1 MKRWA
6 VVLFA
11 ALALSSGAA
20 QAQAAK
26 DAETLA
32 DCVNKKAGPE
42 GDLPSSGPLR
52 QQIIA
57 EMAGGPQACVGF
69 IYDACMKAMKDSRA
83 CNRREA
89 TAWMEAVKLTSE
101 NRKRFERRNIEVYSS
116 AINRIRGQARAL
128 CHAAAAVS
136 AWGSDAVAKGTYER
150 SEYDSSRCERE
161 AIAQQ
166 ALIVMVTSRGN

>member
-1 MKRWA
+1 MKRLAA
-6 VVLFA
+6 VLLASLVLNGGA
-11 ALALSSGAA
+11 AL
-20 QAQAAK
+20 AQAAK
-26 DAETLA
+26 DADAVA
-32 DCVNKKAGPE
+32 DCVNRKAGPE

-57 EMAGGPQACVGF
+57 EMAGGPQMCVGL
-69 IYDACMKAMKDSRA
+69 IYNECMKASKDSRQ

-89 TAWMEAVKLTSE
+89 TAWMEAIKLTSE
-101 NRKRFERRNIEVYSS
+101 SRKRFERRNIEVYST

-136 AWGSDAVAKGTYER
+136 AWGSQAVANGTYER
-150 SEYDSSRCERE
+150 SGADSSGCERE

-166 ALIVMVTSRGN
+166 ALIVMLTSRGN